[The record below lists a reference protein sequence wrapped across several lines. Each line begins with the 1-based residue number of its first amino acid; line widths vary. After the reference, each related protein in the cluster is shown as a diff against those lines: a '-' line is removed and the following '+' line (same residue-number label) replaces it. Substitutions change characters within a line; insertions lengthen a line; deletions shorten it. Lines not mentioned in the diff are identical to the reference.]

1 MSDSEIQEIS
11 LGKSLRNVRDSKKER
26 PESEDSDAAEEDDTF
41 DHGDADAEDEDSELE
56 EGSMEDLL
64 NTFFTNENGDNI
76 SDILTGIL
84 SCLEKQNSILMKIGS
99 VLNKKS

>member
-11 LGKSLRNVRDSKKER
+11 LGKSLRNVRDSKKQEF
-26 PESEDSDAAEEDDTF
+26 ESEDSDAAEEDTF
-41 DHGDADAEDEDSELE
+41 DNADAEDEDSELE

-64 NTFFTNENGDNI
+64 NTFLTNENGDNI

-84 SCLEKQNSILMKIGS
+84 SCLEKKNSILMKIGS

>member
-26 PESEDSDAAEEDDTF
+26 SESEESDAAEEDDTF
-41 DHGDADAEDEDSELE
+41 DNADAEDEGSELE